1 MIIGNFRHDWK
12 RGIYIG
18 EIKTLALHR
27 EHVQFRSVNKSHENE
42 PDYRIIEE
50 GLLGESELGAAW
62 KRQDTEGKDYLSVR
76 LTDPIL
82 GIEIDARLIFTGED
96 RAELWCSPGKRK
108 AKAE

>member
-12 RGIYIG
+12 RDTYIG

-27 EHVQFRSVNKSHENE
+27 EHVQFRSFNKSRENE
-42 PDYRIIEE
+42 PDYRIVEE
-50 GLLGESELGAAW
+50 GDLGETELGAAW
-62 KRQDTEGKDYLSVR
+62 KRQDKEGKDYFSVR
-76 LTDPIL
+76 LSDPIL
-82 GIEIDARLIFTGED
+82 GIEIDARLILVGED